1 MFSFRK
7 KLEIPSA
14 DEALPG
20 RATAIP
26 TARTHF
32 VNGHAL
38 KGPYP
43 DGLAMAMFGLGCF
56 WGAERKFWELGD
68 GGLCHRGRLCRRP
81 DAEPDLRGSLQR
93 PHRAQRSRA
102 RGLRPEEDFLRAP
115 AQDVLGKPRPD
126 PRHAPGQRRR
136 HPIPLRHLC
145 VHAGAARRRRSVE
158 GRVCQGA
165 RRPNGWGRSPPKSS
179 TRRRSISPR
188 TITSNIWRRTRT
200 AIAASAAPA

>member
-32 VNGHAL
+32 INGHAL

-56 WGAERKFWELGD
+56 WGAERKFWSS
-68 GGLCHRGRLCRRP
+68 
-81 DAEPDLRGSLQR
+81 ATGSM
-93 PHRAQRSRA
+93 S
-102 RGLRPEEDFLRAP
+102 
-115 AQDVLGKPRPD
+115 PRPAM
-126 PRHAPGQRRR
+126 P
-136 HPIPLRHLC
+136 
-145 VHAGAARRRRSVE
+145 AA
-158 GRVCQGA
+158 
-165 RRPNGWGRSPPKSS
+165 
-179 TRRRSISPR
+179 
-188 TITSNIWRRTRT
+188 
-200 AIAASAAPA
+200 